1 MNSQILRLLEN
12 KQEIKMFESLELI
25 GSTASQKEKFSK
37 AANNLLNHCFILK
50 KKDDTRQDYIYIKD
64 NKEQFSL
71 VFDLF
76 GYDLRIDEDMGLISI
91 SNRNATGRLQFTK
104 FESIMFLIFKLL
116 YLEKRND
123 LSTNGDN
130 VTVTIQDIRDKYN
143 VLKIKNKQKL
153 DKNSERQI
161 IALFKRYNLI
171 RNLTS
176 DITQGDTRIEIYPSI
191 MIAIPNE
198 GITHLYD
205 SVKDRLAEYELEEGE
220 EDADSKDDFVDEE
233 AE

>member
-1 MNSQILRLLEN
+1 
-12 KQEIKMFESLELI
+12 MFEKLELI
-25 GSTASQKEKFSK
+25 GNSSSQKEKFAK

-50 KKDDTRQDYIYIKD
+50 KKDDTRLDYIYIKD
-64 NKEQFSL
+64 NKEQFVL
-71 VFDLF
+71 VFDLL
-76 GYDLRIDEDMGLISI
+76 GYDLRIDEDIGLISI
-91 SNRNATGRLQFTK
+91 ANRNGTGRLQFTK
-104 FESIMFLIFKLL
+104 FESIMFLIFRLL

-123 LSTNGDN
+123 LSTSGDN
-130 VTVTIQDIRDKYN
+130 VTVTVQEIRDKYN

-153 DKNSERQI
+153 DKYSERMI

-198 GITHLYD
+198 GITHLYEN
-205 SVKDRLAEYELEEGE
+205 VKERLREYEGGDD
-220 EDADSKDDFVDEE
+220 DADTDEE
-233 AE
+233 TE

>member
-1 MNSQILRLLEN
+1 
-12 KQEIKMFESLELI
+12 MFEKLELI
-25 GSTASQKEKFSK
+25 GNSNSQKEKFAK

-50 KKDDTRQDYIYIKD
+50 KKEDTRQDYIYIKD
-64 NKEQFSL
+64 NKEQFAL
-71 VFDLF
+71 VFDLL
-76 GYDLRIDEDMGLISI
+76 GYDLRIDEDLGLISI
-91 SNRNATGRLQFTK
+91 SNRNGTGKLQFTK
-104 FESIMFLIFKLL
+104 LESIMFLIIKLL

-130 VTVTIQDIRDKYN
+130 VIVTVQDIRDKYN

-153 DKNSERQI
+153 DKNSEKQI

-176 DITQGDTRIEIYPSI
+176 DISQGETRIEIFPSI

-198 GITHLYD
+198 GITYFYE
-205 SVKDRLAEYELEEGE
+205 SVKERLAEYEQGE
-220 EDADSKDDFVDEE
+220 DDADSKDNFVDEE
-233 AE
+233 IE

>member
-1 MNSQILRLLEN
+1 
-12 KQEIKMFESLELI
+12 MFEKLELI
-25 GSTASQKEKFSK
+25 GSSSSQKEKFSK

-50 KKDDTRQDYIYIKD
+50 KKEDTRLDYIYIKD
-64 NKEQFSL
+64 NKEQFCL
-71 VFDLF
+71 VFDLL
-76 GYDLRIDEDMGLISI
+76 GYDLRIDEDIGLISI
-91 SNRNATGRLQFTK
+91 FNRNGTGRLQFTK
-104 FESIMFLIFKLL
+104 FESIMFLILRLL

-123 LSTNGDN
+123 LSTSGDN
-130 VTVTIQDIRDKYN
+130 VTVTIQEIRDKYN

-153 DKNSERQI
+153 DKNSEELI

-176 DITQGDTRIEIYPSI
+176 DITQAETRIEIYPSI

-198 GITHLYD
+198 GITHLYEN
-205 SVKDRLAEYELEEGE
+205 VKERLTEYEEGDD
-220 EDADSKDDFVDEE
+220 DADTDEE

>member
-1 MNSQILRLLEN
+1 
-12 KQEIKMFESLELI
+12 MFEKLEII
-25 GSTASQKEKFSK
+25 GNSNSQKEKFSK

-50 KKDDTRQDYIYIKD
+50 KKEDTRQDYIYIKD
-64 NKEQFSL
+64 NKEQFVL
-71 VFDLF
+71 VFDLL

-91 SNRNATGRLQFTK
+91 SNRNGTGRLQFTK
-104 FESIMFLIFKLL
+104 FESIMFLIIKLL

-130 VTVTIQDIRDKYN
+130 VIVTVQDIRDKYN

-153 DKNSERQI
+153 DKNSEKQI

-176 DITQGDTRIEIYPSI
+176 DISQGETRIEIFPSI

-198 GITHLYD
+198 GITYFYE
-205 SVKDRLAEYELEEGE
+205 SVKERLAEYEQGE
-220 EDADSKDDFVDEE
+220 DDADSKDNFVDEE
-233 AE
+233 IE

>member
-50 KKDDTRQDYIYIKD
+50 KKEDTRQDYIYIKD

-71 VFDLF
+71 VFDLL
-76 GYDLRIDEDMGLISI
+76 GYDIRIDEDMGLISI
-91 SNRNATGRLQFTK
+91 FNRNGTGRLQFTK
-104 FESIMFLIFKLL
+104 FESIMFLILKLL

-205 SVKDRLAEYELEEGE
+205 SVKDRLSEYEMVEGE
-220 EDADSKDDFVDEE
+220 EDADTDEE
-233 AE
+233 TE

>member
-1 MNSQILRLLEN
+1 
-12 KQEIKMFESLELI
+12 MFEKLELI
-25 GSTASQKEKFSK
+25 GNSNSQKEKFAK

-50 KKDDTRQDYIYIKD
+50 KKEDTRQDYIYIKD
-64 NKEQFSL
+64 NKEQFAL
-71 VFDLF
+71 VFDLL
-76 GYDLRIDEDMGLISI
+76 GYDLRIDEDLGLISI
-91 SNRNATGRLQFTK
+91 SNKNGTGRLQFTK
-104 FESIMFLIFKLL
+104 FESIMFLIIKLL

-130 VTVTIQDIRDKYN
+130 VIVTVQDIRDKYN

-153 DKNSERQI
+153 DKNSEKQI

-176 DITQGDTRIEIYPSI
+176 DISQGETRIEIFPSI

-198 GITHLYD
+198 GITYFYE
-205 SVKDRLAEYELEEGE
+205 SVKERLAEYEQGE
-220 EDADSKDDFVDEE
+220 NDADSKDNFVDEE
-233 AE
+233 IE

>member
-1 MNSQILRLLEN
+1 
-12 KQEIKMFESLELI
+12 MFEKLEII
-25 GSTASQKEKFSK
+25 GNSNSQKEKFSK

-50 KKDDTRQDYIYIKD
+50 KKEDTRQDYIYIKD
-64 NKEQFSL
+64 NKEQFVL
-71 VFDLF
+71 VFDLL

-91 SNRNATGRLQFTK
+91 SNRNGTGRLQFTK
-104 FESIMFLIFKLL
+104 FESIMFLIIKLL

-130 VTVTIQDIRDKYN
+130 VIVTIQDIRDKYN

-153 DKNSERQI
+153 DKNSEKQI

-176 DITQGDTRIEIYPSI
+176 DISQGETRIEIYPSI

-198 GITHLYD
+198 GITYFYE
-205 SVKDRLAEYELEEGE
+205 SVKERLAEYEQGE
-220 EDADSKDDFVDEE
+220 DDADSKDNFVDEE
-233 AE
+233 IE

>member
-1 MNSQILRLLEN
+1 
-12 KQEIKMFESLELI
+12 MFEKLEII
-25 GSTASQKEKFSK
+25 GNSNSQKEKFSK

-50 KKDDTRQDYIYIKD
+50 KKEDTRQDYIFIKD

-71 VFDLF
+71 VFDLL
-76 GYDLRIDEDMGLISI
+76 GYDLRIDEDLGLISS
-91 SNRNATGRLQFTK
+91 SNRNGTGRLQFTK
-104 FESIMFLIFKLL
+104 FESIMFLIVKLL

-130 VTVTIQDIRDKYN
+130 VIVTVQDIRDKYN
-143 VLKIKNKQKL
+143 VLKVKNKQKL
-153 DKNSERQI
+153 DKNSEKQI

-176 DITQGDTRIEIYPSI
+176 DITQGETRIEIYPSI

-198 GITHLYD
+198 GIKYFYE
-205 SVKDRLAEYELEEGE
+205 SVKERLAEYEQGE
-220 EDADSKDDFVDEE
+220 DDADSKDNFVDEE
-233 AE
+233 IE

>member
-1 MNSQILRLLEN
+1 
-12 KQEIKMFESLELI
+12 MFEKLELI
-25 GSTASQKEKFSK
+25 GNSNSQKEKFAK

-50 KKDDTRQDYIYIKD
+50 KKEDTRQDYIYIKD
-64 NKEQFSL
+64 NKEQFAL
-71 VFDLF
+71 VFDLL
-76 GYDLRIDEDMGLISI
+76 GYDLRIDEDLGLISI
-91 SNRNATGRLQFTK
+91 SNKNGTGRLQFTK
-104 FESIMFLIFKLL
+104 FESIMFLIIKLL

-130 VTVTIQDIRDKYN
+130 IIVTVQDIRDRYN

-153 DKNSERQI
+153 DKNSEKQI

-176 DITQGDTRIEIYPSI
+176 DISQGETRIEIFPSI

-198 GITHLYD
+198 GITYFYE
-205 SVKDRLAEYELEEGE
+205 SVKERLAEYEQGE
-220 EDADSKDDFVDEE
+220 DDADSKDNFVDEE
-233 AE
+233 IE

>member
-1 MNSQILRLLEN
+1 
-12 KQEIKMFESLELI
+12 MFESLELI
-25 GSTASQKEKFSK
+25 GSTTSQKEKFSK

-64 NKEQFSL
+64 NKEQFRL
-71 VFDLF
+71 VFDLL
-76 GYDLRIDEDMGLISI
+76 GYDLRIDEDIGLMSI
-91 SNRNATGRLQFTK
+91 SNRNGTGRLQFTK
-104 FESIMFLIFKLL
+104 FESIMFLILKLL

-123 LSTNGDN
+123 LSTNGDS

-153 DKNSERQI
+153 DKYSERQI

-198 GITHLYD
+198 GITHFYD
-205 SVKDRLAEYELEEGE
+205 SVKDRLAKYELVEGE
-220 EDADSKDDFVDEE
+220 EDADTDEE

>member
-1 MNSQILRLLEN
+1 
-12 KQEIKMFESLELI
+12 MFEKLELI
-25 GSTASQKEKFSK
+25 GNSSSQKERFSK

-50 KKDDTRQDYIYIKD
+50 KKEDTRLDYIYIKD
-64 NKEQFSL
+64 NKEQFAL
-71 VFDLF
+71 VFDLL

-91 SNRNATGRLQFTK
+91 SNRNGTGRLQFTK
-104 FESIMFLIFKLL
+104 FESIMFLIFRLL

-123 LSTNGDN
+123 LSTSGDN
-130 VTVTIQDIRDKYN
+130 VTVTVQEIRDKYN

-153 DKNSERQI
+153 DKYSERMI

-198 GITHLYD
+198 GITHLYEN
-205 SVKDRLAEYELEEGE
+205 VKERLREYEGGDD
-220 EDADSKDDFVDEE
+220 DADTDEE
-233 AE
+233 TE

>member
-1 MNSQILRLLEN
+1 
-12 KQEIKMFESLELI
+12 MFEKLELI
-25 GSTASQKEKFSK
+25 GNSNSQKEKFAK

-50 KKDDTRQDYIYIKD
+50 KKEDTRQDYIYIKD
-64 NKEQFSL
+64 NKEQFAL
-71 VFDLF
+71 VFDLL
-76 GYDLRIDEDMGLISI
+76 GYDLRIDEDLGLISI
-91 SNRNATGRLQFTK
+91 SNRNGTGRLQFTK
-104 FESIMFLIFKLL
+104 FESIMFLIIKLL

-130 VTVTIQDIRDKYN
+130 VIVTVQDIRDKYN

-153 DKNSERQI
+153 DKNSEKQI

-176 DITQGDTRIEIYPSI
+176 DISQGETRIEIYPSI

-198 GITHLYD
+198 GITYFYE
-205 SVKDRLAEYELEEGE
+205 SVKERLAEYEQGE
-220 EDADSKDDFVDEE
+220 DDADSKDNFVDEE
-233 AE
+233 IE